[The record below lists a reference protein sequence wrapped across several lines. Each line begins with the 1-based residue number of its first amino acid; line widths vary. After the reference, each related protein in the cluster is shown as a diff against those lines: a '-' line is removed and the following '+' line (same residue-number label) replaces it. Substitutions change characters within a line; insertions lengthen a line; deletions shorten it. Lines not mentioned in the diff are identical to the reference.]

1 MKYTNIVI
9 TDGAGFIGS
18 NFVRYINKK
27 YPEVKITIVDKL
39 TYASTI
45 DTIKDLLENEN
56 ITFEKVDI
64 IDYKNIE
71 EIIKNKDLIV
81 NFAAESHNDNS
92 LENPHNFLMSNVVGT
107 YNLLELARKYNI
119 RYHHISTDEVYGDI
133 ELKSTEQF
141 NENSQYKPSSP
152 YSATK
157 AASDMLVK
165 GWIRSFNLKA
175 TISNCSNNY
184 GPYQHPEKF
193 IPRQI
198 TNILNNKKPIL
209 YGNGLNIRDWIHV
222 EDHSQA
228 VDLII
233 DNGRIGETYLIG
245 VNNEINNITVLKQI
259 LKEMNKDE
267 DYFDFVEDRKGHD
280 LKYSIN
286 PTKLNKELNFKPKH
300 TDFNKGLKETI
311 NWYKENKNWINK
323 LERKQKKD
331 S

>member
-9 TDGAGFIGS
+9 TGGAGFIGS
-18 NFVRYINKK
+18 NFVRYIIKK
-27 YPEVKITIVDKL
+27 YPKTKITIVDKL
-39 TYASTI
+39 TYASII

-56 ITFEKVDI
+56 ITFEKLDI
-64 IDYKNIE
+64 TDYKSIE
-71 EIIKNKDLIV
+71 KIVKNKDLIV

-92 LENPHNFLMSNVVGT
+92 LENPHSFLMSNVIGT
-107 YNLLELARKYNI
+107 YNLLELAKKHNI

-133 ELKSTEQF
+133 ALESTEQF

-209 YGNGLNIRDWIHV
+209 YGNGLNVRDWIHV

-233 DNGRIGETYLIG
+233 DNGKIGETYLIG
-245 VNNEINNITVLKQI
+245 VNNEANNITVLKQI
-259 LKEMNKDE
+259 LKEMNKEE

-311 NWYKENKNWINK
+311 NWYKENINWVNK
-323 LERKQKKD
+323 LDNKKR
-331 S
+331 

>member
-9 TDGAGFIGS
+9 TGGAGFIGS
-18 NFVRYINKK
+18 NFVRYIHKK
-27 YPEVKITIVDKL
+27 YPKTKITIVDKL

-45 DTIKDLLENEN
+45 YTIADLLENKN
-56 ITFEKVDI
+56 ITFEKLDI
-64 IDYKNIE
+64 TDYKSIE
-71 EIIKNKDLIV
+71 KIVKNKDLIV

-92 LENPHNFLMSNVVGT
+92 LENPHSFLMSNIIGT

-133 ELKSTEQF
+133 ALESTEQF

-165 GWIRSFNLKA
+165 GWLRSFNLKA

-209 YGNGLNIRDWIHV
+209 YGNGLNVRDWIHV

-300 TDFNKGLKETI
+300 TDFNKALKETI
-311 NWYKENKNWINK
+311 NWYKENINWANK
-323 LERKQKKD
+323 LENKKR
-331 S
+331 

>member
-9 TDGAGFIGS
+9 TGGAGFIGS
-18 NFVRYINKK
+18 NFVRYINEK

-45 DTIKDLLENEN
+45 DTIKDLLENKN
-56 ITFEKVDI
+56 ITFKKVDI
-64 IDYKNIE
+64 TDYKNIE
-71 EIIKNKDLIV
+71 KIVKNKDLIV

-119 RYHHISTDEVYGDI
+119 RFHHISTDEVYGDI
-133 ELKSTEQF
+133 ELESKEQF

-198 TNILNNKKPIL
+198 TNILNNKKPTL
-209 YGNGLNIRDWIHV
+209 YGNGLNVRDWIYV

-233 DNGRIGETYLIG
+233 DNGRIGDTYLIG

-259 LKEMNKDE
+259 LKEMNKEE

-300 TDFNKGLKETI
+300 TDFNKSLKETI
-311 NWYKENKNWINK
+311 DWYRKNKNWTNK
-323 LERKQKKD
+323 LENKKR
-331 S
+331 

>member
-1 MKYTNIVI
+1 MYH
-9 TDGAGFIGS
+9 
-18 NFVRYINKK
+18 
-27 YPEVKITIVDKL
+27 KL

-45 DTIKDLLENEN
+45 DTIVDLLKNKN
-56 ITFEKVDI
+56 ITFEKIDI
-64 IDYKNIE
+64 TDYKNIE

-92 LENPHNFLMSNVVGT
+92 LENPHSFLMSNVVGT
-107 YNLLELARKYNI
+107 YILLELARKHSI

-133 ELKSTEQF
+133 PLEIKEQF

-165 GWIRSFNLKA
+165 GWFRSFNLKA

-259 LKEMNKDE
+259 LREMNKDE

-311 NWYKENKNWINK
+311 KWYKENKNWTNK
-323 LERKQKKD
+323 LDNKKR
-331 S
+331 

>member
-9 TDGAGFIGS
+9 TGGAGFIGS
-18 NFVRYINKK
+18 NFVRYIIKK

-56 ITFEKVDI
+56 IIFKKADI
-64 IDYKNIE
+64 TDYKNIE
-71 EIIKNKDLIV
+71 KIIKNKDLIV
-81 NFAAESHNDNS
+81 NFAAGSHNDNS
-92 LENPHNFLMSNVVGT
+92 LENPHSFLMSNVVGT
-107 YNLLELARKYNI
+107 YNLLELARKHNI

-133 ELKSTEQF
+133 ELESTEQF

-209 YGNGLNIRDWIHV
+209 YGNGLNVRDWIHV

-233 DNGRIGETYLIG
+233 DNGRIDETYLIG

-311 NWYKENKNWINK
+311 NWYKENINWVNK
-323 LERKQKKD
+323 LDNKKR
-331 S
+331 

>member
-9 TDGAGFIGS
+9 TGGVGFIGS

-27 YPEVKITIVDKL
+27 YSEVKITIVDKL

-45 DTIKDLLENEN
+45 ETIEDLLKNEN
-56 ITFEKVDI
+56 ITFKKVDI
-64 IDYKNIE
+64 TDYKNIE
-71 EIIKNKDLIV
+71 KIIKNKDLIV

-92 LENPHNFLMSNVVGT
+92 LENPHSFLMSNVVGT

-209 YGNGLNIRDWIHV
+209 YGNGLNVRDWIHV

-233 DNGRIGETYLIG
+233 DNGRIGETYLIE

-259 LKEMNKDE
+259 LKEMNKEE

-311 NWYKENKNWINK
+311 DWYKKNKNWANK
-323 LERKQKKD
+323 LDNKKR
-331 S
+331 

>member
-9 TDGAGFIGS
+9 TGGAGFIGS

-45 DTIKDLLENEN
+45 ETIEDLLENKN

-64 IDYKNIE
+64 TDYKKIE

-133 ELKSTEQF
+133 ELESKEQF

-228 VDLII
+228 IDLII
-233 DNGRIGETYLIG
+233 DNGKIGETYLIG
-245 VNNEINNITVLKQI
+245 VNNEVNNITVLKQI
-259 LKEMNKDE
+259 LKEMNKEE

-300 TDFNKGLKETI
+300 TDFNKGLKATI
-311 NWYKENKNWINK
+311 DWYKENINWANK
-323 LERKQKKD
+323 LENKKR
-331 S
+331 

>member
-9 TDGAGFIGS
+9 TGGVGFIGS

-27 YPEVKITIVDKL
+27 YSEVKITIVDKL

-45 DTIKDLLENEN
+45 ETIEDLLKNEN
-56 ITFEKVDI
+56 ITFKKADI
-64 IDYKNIE
+64 TDYKNIE

-133 ELKSTEQF
+133 ELESTEQF

-184 GPYQHPEKF
+184 GPYQPF
-193 IPRQI
+193 PYNVGFLLF
-198 TNILNNKKPIL
+198 NIFVICLGINFSGCCNV
-209 YGNGLNIRDWIHV
+209 RDWIHV

-259 LKEMNKDE
+259 LKEMNKEE

-300 TDFNKGLKETI
+300 TDFNKGLKEI
-311 NWYKENKNWINK
+311 IDWYKENINWANK
-323 LERKQKKD
+323 LENKKR
-331 S
+331 

>member
-9 TDGAGFIGS
+9 TGGAGFIGS

-45 DTIKDLLENEN
+45 DTIADLLENKN
-56 ITFEKVDI
+56 ITFEKIDI
-64 IDYKNIE
+64 TDYKSIE
-71 EIIKNKDLIV
+71 KIVKNKDLIV

-92 LENPHNFLMSNVVGT
+92 LENPHNFLISNVVGT
-107 YNLLELARKYNI
+107 YNLLELAKKYNI

-133 ELKSTEQF
+133 ALESTEQF

-165 GWIRSFNLKA
+165 GWLRSFNLKA

-198 TNILNNKKPIL
+198 TNILNNKKPVL

-259 LKEMNKDE
+259 LKEMNKEE

-311 NWYKENKNWINK
+311 NWYKENINWADKLDNK
-323 LERKQKKD
+323 KR
-331 S
+331 

>member
-9 TDGAGFIGS
+9 TGGAGFIGS
-18 NFVRYINKK
+18 NFVRYINEK
-27 YPEVKITIVDKL
+27 YPKVKITIADKL

-56 ITFEKVDI
+56 ITFEKLDI
-64 IDYKNIE
+64 TDYKSIE
-71 EIIKNKDLIV
+71 KIVKNKDLIV

-133 ELKSTEQF
+133 ELESKEQF

-209 YGNGLNIRDWIHV
+209 YGNGLNVRDWIHV

-300 TDFNKGLKETI
+300 TDFNKALKETI
-311 NWYKENKNWINK
+311 NWYKENINWANK
-323 LERKQKKD
+323 LENKKR
-331 S
+331 

>member
-9 TDGAGFIGS
+9 TGGAGFIGS

-39 TYASTI
+39 TYASTT
-45 DTIKDLLENEN
+45 DTIADLLENKN
-56 ITFEKVDI
+56 IIFEKIDI
-64 IDYKNIE
+64 TDYKSIE
-71 EIIKNKDLIV
+71 KIVKNKDLIV

-92 LENPHNFLMSNVVGT
+92 LENPHNFLISNVVGT
-107 YNLLELARKYNI
+107 YNLLELARKHNI

-133 ELKSTEQF
+133 ELESTEQF

-209 YGNGLNIRDWIHV
+209 YGNGLNVRDWIHV

-228 VDLII
+228 IDLII
-233 DNGRIGETYLIG
+233 DNGKIGETYLIG
-245 VNNEINNITVLKQI
+245 VNNEVNNITVLKQI
-259 LKEMNKDE
+259 LKEMNKEE

-300 TDFNKGLKETI
+300 TDFNQGLKETI
-311 NWYKENKNWINK
+311 DWYKKNKNWANK
-323 LERKQKKD
+323 LDNKKR
-331 S
+331 

>member
-9 TDGAGFIGS
+9 TGGAGFIGS

-45 DTIKDLLENEN
+45 ETIEDLLENKN

-64 IDYKNIE
+64 TDYKKIE

-133 ELKSTEQF
+133 ELESKEQF

-157 AASDMLVK
+157 AASNMLVK

-228 VDLII
+228 IDLII
-233 DNGRIGETYLIG
+233 DNGKIGETYLIG
-245 VNNEINNITVLKQI
+245 VNNEVNNITVLKQI
-259 LKEMNKDE
+259 LKEMNKEE

-286 PTKLNKELNFKPKH
+286 PTKLNTELNFKPKH

-311 NWYKENKNWINK
+311 NWYKENKNWANK
-323 LERKQKKD
+323 LDNKKR
-331 S
+331 

>member
-9 TDGAGFIGS
+9 TGGAGFIGS

-27 YPEVKITIVDKL
+27 YPKVKITIVDKL

-45 DTIKDLLENEN
+45 DTIADLLENKN
-56 ITFEKVDI
+56 ITFEKIDI
-64 IDYKNIE
+64 TDYKNIE
-71 EIIKNKDLIV
+71 KIVKNKDLIV

-92 LENPHNFLMSNVVGT
+92 LENPHSFLISNVVGT
-107 YNLLELARKYNI
+107 YNLLELAKKYNI

-133 ELKSTEQF
+133 NLESTEQF

-165 GWIRSFNLKA
+165 GWFRSFNIKA

-209 YGNGLNIRDWIHV
+209 YGNGLNVRDWIHV

-259 LKEMNKDE
+259 LKEMNKEE
-267 DYFDFVEDRKGHD
+267 DYLDFVEDRKGHD

-300 TDFNKGLKETI
+300 IDFNKGLKETI
-311 NWYKENKNWINK
+311 NWYKENINWANK
-323 LERKQKKD
+323 LDNKKR
-331 S
+331 

>member
-9 TDGAGFIGS
+9 TGGAGFIGS

-45 DTIKDLLENEN
+45 DTIKDLLENEK
-56 ITFEKVDI
+56 ITFKKLDI
-64 IDYKNIE
+64 TDYKNIE
-71 EIIKNKDLIV
+71 KIVKNKDLIV

-92 LENPHNFLMSNVVGT
+92 LENPHSFLISNVVGT
-107 YNLLELARKYNI
+107 YNLLELVRKYNI

-133 ELKSTEQF
+133 PLESKEQF
-141 NENSQYKPSSP
+141 NEKSQYKPSSP

-157 AASDMLVK
+157 APSDMLVK

-198 TNILNNKKPIL
+198 TNILNNKKPTL
-209 YGNGLNIRDWIHV
+209 YGNGLNVRDWIHV

-300 TDFNKGLKETI
+300 TDFNQGLKETI
-311 NWYKENKNWINK
+311 DWYKKNKNWANK
-323 LERKQKKD
+323 LDNKKR
-331 S
+331 

>member
-9 TDGAGFIGS
+9 TGGVGFIGS
-18 NFVRYINKK
+18 NFVRYIIKK
-27 YPEVKITIVDKL
+27 YPKTKITIVDKL

-45 DTIKDLLENEN
+45 ETIEDLLKNEN
-56 ITFEKVDI
+56 ITFEKLDI
-64 IDYKNIE
+64 TDYKNIE
-71 EIIKNKDLIV
+71 KIVKNKDLIV

-92 LENPHNFLMSNVVGT
+92 LENPHNFLMSNIVGT
-107 YNLLELARKYNI
+107 YNLLELARKHNI

-133 ELKSTEQF
+133 ELESTEQF

-157 AASDMLVK
+157 AAFDMLVK
-165 GWIRSFNLKA
+165 GWIRSFNIKA

-209 YGNGLNIRDWIHV
+209 YGNGLNVRDWIHV

-311 NWYKENKNWINK
+311 KWYKENINWANK
-323 LERKQKKD
+323 LDNKKR
-331 S
+331 

>member
-9 TDGAGFIGS
+9 TGGAGFIGS
-18 NFVRYINKK
+18 NFVRYIHKK

-45 DTIKDLLENEN
+45 DTIKDLLENDN
-56 ITFEKVDI
+56 ITFEKLDI
-64 IDYKNIE
+64 TDYKSIE
-71 EIIKNKDLIV
+71 KIVKNKDLIV

-92 LENPHNFLMSNVVGT
+92 LENPHSFLMSNIIGT
-107 YNLLELARKYNI
+107 YNLLELSKKYNI

-133 ELKSTEQF
+133 ELESTEQF

-165 GWIRSFNLKA
+165 GWIRSFNIKA

-209 YGNGLNIRDWIHV
+209 YGNGLNVRDWIHV

-233 DNGRIGETYLIG
+233 DNGRIGDTYLIG

-259 LKEMNKDE
+259 LKEMNKEE
-267 DYFDFVEDRKGHD
+267 DYFDFVKDRKGHN

-286 PTKLNKELNFKPKH
+286 PTKLNTELNFKPKH
-300 TDFNKGLKETI
+300 TDFNKGLKEI
-311 NWYKENKNWINK
+311 IDWYKKNKNWIDK
-323 LERKQKKD
+323 LDNKKD

>member
-9 TDGAGFIGS
+9 TGGAGFIGS
-18 NFVRYINKK
+18 NFVRYIHKK
-27 YPEVKITIVDKL
+27 YPKTKITIVDKL

-45 DTIKDLLENEN
+45 YTIADLLENKN
-56 ITFEKVDI
+56 ITFEKLDI
-64 IDYKNIE
+64 TDYKNIE
-71 EIIKNKDLIV
+71 KIIKNKDLIV

-92 LENPHNFLMSNVVGT
+92 LENPHSFLMSNVVGT

-133 ELKSTEQF
+133 ALESTEQF

-165 GWIRSFNLKA
+165 GWVRSFDLKA

-209 YGNGLNIRDWIHV
+209 YGNGLNLRDWIHV

-233 DNGRIGETYLIG
+233 DNGRIGDTYLIG

-311 NWYKENKNWINK
+311 DWYKKNKNWVNK
-323 LERKQKKD
+323 LENKKR
-331 S
+331 

>member
-9 TDGAGFIGS
+9 TGGAGFIGS

-45 DTIKDLLENEN
+45 ETIEDLLENKN

-64 IDYKNIE
+64 TDYKKIE

-133 ELKSTEQF
+133 ELKSIEQF

-228 VDLII
+228 IDLII
-233 DNGRIGETYLIG
+233 DNGKIGETYLIG
-245 VNNEINNITVLKQI
+245 VNNEVNNITVLKQI
-259 LKEMNKDE
+259 LKEMNKE
-267 DYFDFVEDRKGHD
+267 KDYFDFVEDRKGHD

-286 PTKLNKELNFKPKH
+286 PTKLNTELNFKPKH

-311 NWYKENKNWINK
+311 NWYKENKNWANK
-323 LERKQKKD
+323 LDNKKR
-331 S
+331 

>member
-9 TDGAGFIGS
+9 TGGAGFIGS

-64 IDYKNIE
+64 TDYKNIE

-141 NENSQYKPSSP
+141 NENSQYKSSSP

-209 YGNGLNIRDWIHV
+209 YGNGLNVRDWIHV
-222 EDHSQA
+222 KDHSQA

-311 NWYKENKNWINK
+311 DWYKKNKNWVNK
-323 LERKQKKD
+323 LDNKKR
-331 S
+331 

>member
-9 TDGAGFIGS
+9 TGGVGFIGS

-45 DTIKDLLENEN
+45 ETIKDLLENKN
-56 ITFEKVDI
+56 ITFEKIDI
-64 IDYKNIE
+64 TDYKSIE

-92 LENPHNFLMSNVVGT
+92 LENPHSFLMSNVVGT
-107 YNLLELARKYNI
+107 YNLLELARKHNI

-133 ELKSTEQF
+133 ELESKEQF

-209 YGNGLNIRDWIHV
+209 YGNGLNVRDWIHV

-245 VNNEINNITVLKQI
+245 VNNGINNITVLKQI
-259 LKEMNKDE
+259 LKEMDKEEN
-267 DYFDFVEDRKGHD
+267 YFDFVEDRKGHD

-286 PTKLNKELNFKPKH
+286 PTKLNTELNFKPKH

-311 NWYKENKNWINK
+311 NWYKNNKNWVNK
-323 LERKQKKD
+323 LDNKKR
-331 S
+331 

>member
-9 TDGAGFIGS
+9 TGGAGFVGS

-27 YPEVKITIVDKL
+27 YPKVKITIVDKL

-45 DTIKDLLENEN
+45 DTIKDLLENDN
-56 ITFEKVDI
+56 ITFEKIDI
-64 IDYKNIE
+64 TDYKNIE
-71 EIIKNKDLIV
+71 KIVKNKDLIV

-92 LENPHNFLMSNVVGT
+92 LENPHNFLISNVVGT
-107 YNLLELARKYNI
+107 YNLLELARKHNI

-133 ELKSTEQF
+133 ALESKEQF
-141 NENSQYKPSSP
+141 KEDSQYKPSSP

-198 TNILNNKKPIL
+198 TNILNNKKPTL
-209 YGNGLNIRDWIHV
+209 YGNGLNVRVWIHV

-259 LKEMNKDE
+259 LKEMNKEE

-286 PTKLNKELNFKPKH
+286 PTKLKQELNFKPKH
-300 TDFNKGLKETI
+300 TDFNKGLKEI
-311 NWYKENKNWINK
+311 IDWYKENKNWVNK
-323 LERKQKKD
+323 LENKKR
-331 S
+331 

>member
-9 TDGAGFIGS
+9 TGGADFIGS

-27 YPEVKITIVDKL
+27 YPKVKIIIVDKL

-45 DTIKDLLENEN
+45 DTIADLLENKN
-56 ITFEKVDI
+56 ITFEKIDI
-64 IDYKNIE
+64 TDYKSIE
-71 EIIKNKDLIV
+71 KIVKNKDLIV

-92 LENPHNFLMSNVVGT
+92 LENPHSFLMSNVIGT
-107 YNLLELARKYNI
+107 YNLLELAKKYNI

-133 ELKSTEQF
+133 NLESTEQF

-165 GWIRSFNLKA
+165 GWFRSFNIKA

-209 YGNGLNIRDWIHV
+209 YGNGLNVRDWIHV

-259 LKEMNKDE
+259 LKEMNKEE

-286 PTKLNKELNFKPKH
+286 PTKLNTELNFKPKH

-311 NWYKENKNWINK
+311 DWYKKNKNWANK
-323 LERKQKKD
+323 LDNKKR
-331 S
+331 

>member
-9 TDGAGFIGS
+9 TGGAGFIGS

-27 YPEVKITIVDKL
+27 YPKVKITIVDKL

-45 DTIKDLLENEN
+45 DTIADLLENKN

-64 IDYKNIE
+64 TDYKNIE
-71 EIIKNKDLIV
+71 KIVKNKDLIV

-133 ELKSTEQF
+133 ALESTEQF

-209 YGNGLNIRDWIHV
+209 YGNGLNVRDWIHV

-259 LKEMNKDE
+259 LKEMNKKE

-300 TDFNKGLKETI
+300 TDFNKALKETI
-311 NWYKENKNWINK
+311 NWYKENINWENK
-323 LERKQKKD
+323 LENKKR
-331 S
+331 

>member
-9 TDGAGFIGS
+9 TGGAGFIGS

-56 ITFEKVDI
+56 ITFEKLDI
-64 IDYKNIE
+64 TDYKSIE
-71 EIIKNKDLIV
+71 KIVKNKDLIV

-92 LENPHNFLMSNVVGT
+92 LENPHSFLMSNVIGT
-107 YNLLELARKYNI
+107 YNL
-119 RYHHISTDEVYGDI
+119 GDI
-133 ELKSTEQF
+133 ALESTEQF

-165 GWIRSFNLKA
+165 GWISSFNLKA

-209 YGNGLNIRDWIHV
+209 YGNGLNVRDWIHV

-286 PTKLNKELNFKPKH
+286 PTKLNTELNFKPKH
-300 TDFNKGLKETI
+300 TDFNKGLKATIDWYKKNI
-311 NWYKENKNWINK
+311 NWVNK
-323 LERKQKKD
+323 LDNKKR
-331 S
+331 

>member
-9 TDGAGFIGS
+9 TGGAGFIGS

-39 TYASTI
+39 TYASTT
-45 DTIKDLLENEN
+45 DTIADLLENKN
-56 ITFEKVDI
+56 ITFEKIDI
-64 IDYKNIE
+64 TDYKSIE
-71 EIIKNKDLIV
+71 KIVKNKDLIV

-92 LENPHNFLMSNVVGT
+92 LENPHNFLISNVVGT
-107 YNLLELARKYNI
+107 YNLLELAKKYNI

-133 ELKSTEQF
+133 ELESTEQF

-198 TNILNNKKPIL
+198 TNILNNKKPVL
-209 YGNGLNIRDWIHV
+209 YGNGLNVRDWIHV

-286 PTKLNKELNFKPKH
+286 PTKLNTELNFKPKH
-300 TDFNKGLKETI
+300 TDFNKGLKEI
-311 NWYKENKNWINK
+311 IDWYKKNKNWVNK
-323 LERKQKKD
+323 LENKKR
-331 S
+331 

>member
-9 TDGAGFIGS
+9 TGGAGFIGS

-45 DTIKDLLENEN
+45 ETIEDLLENEN
-56 ITFEKVDI
+56 ITFKKVDI
-64 IDYKNIE
+64 TDYKNIE
-71 EIIKNKDLIV
+71 KIVKNKDLIV
-81 NFAAESHNDNS
+81 NFAAETHNDNS
-92 LENPHNFLMSNVVGT
+92 LENPHNFLMSNVIGT
-107 YNLLELARKYNI
+107 YNLLELARKHNI

-133 ELKSTEQF
+133 ELESKEQF
-141 NENSQYKPSSP
+141 TEDSQYKPSSP

-165 GWIRSFNLKA
+165 GWRRSFDLKA

-259 LKEMNKDE
+259 LKEMNKEE
-267 DYFDFVEDRKGHD
+267 DYFDFVEDKKGHD

-311 NWYKENKNWINK
+311 DWYRKNKNWANELDNK
-323 LERKQKKD
+323 KR
-331 S
+331 

>member
-9 TDGAGFIGS
+9 TGGVGFIGS

-45 DTIKDLLENEN
+45 DTIADLLENKN
-56 ITFEKVDI
+56 ITFEKTDI
-64 IDYKNIE
+64 TDYKSIE
-71 EIIKNKDLIV
+71 KIVKNKDLIV

-92 LENPHNFLMSNVVGT
+92 LENPHSFLISNVVGT

-133 ELKSTEQF
+133 KLESTEQF

-165 GWIRSFNLKA
+165 GWFRSFNIKA

-209 YGNGLNIRDWIHV
+209 YGNGLNVRDWIHV

-259 LKEMNKDE
+259 LKEMNKEE
-267 DYFDFVEDRKGHD
+267 DYFHFVEDRKGHD

-300 TDFNKGLKETI
+300 IDFNKGLKETI
-311 NWYKENKNWINK
+311 NWYKENINWTNK
-323 LERKQKKD
+323 LDNKKR
-331 S
+331 

>member
-9 TDGAGFIGS
+9 TGGAGFIGS

-56 ITFEKVDI
+56 IIFEKLDI
-64 IDYKNIE
+64 TDYKNIE
-71 EIIKNKDLIV
+71 KIVKNKDLIV

-92 LENPHNFLMSNVVGT
+92 LENPHSFLMSNVVGT

-133 ELKSTEQF
+133 KLESTEQF

-209 YGNGLNIRDWIHV
+209 YGNGLNVRDWIHV

-233 DNGRIGETYLIG
+233 DNGIIGETYLIG

-286 PTKLNKELNFKPKH
+286 STKLNKELNFKPKH

>member
-9 TDGAGFIGS
+9 TGGAGFIGS

-27 YPEVKITIVDKL
+27 HPEVKITIVDKL
-39 TYASTI
+39 TYASTT
-45 DTIKDLLENEN
+45 DTIADLLENKN
-56 ITFEKVDI
+56 ITFEKIDI
-64 IDYKNIE
+64 TDYKSIE
-71 EIIKNKDLIV
+71 KIVKNKDLIV

-92 LENPHNFLMSNVVGT
+92 LENPHNFLISNVVGT
-107 YNLLELARKYNI
+107 YNLLELAKKYNI

-133 ELKSTEQF
+133 ELESTEQF

-198 TNILNNKKPIL
+198 TNILNNKKPVL
-209 YGNGLNIRDWIHV
+209 YGNGLNVRDWIHV

-286 PTKLNKELNFKPKH
+286 PTKLNTELNFKPKH
-300 TDFNKGLKETI
+300 TDFNKGLKEI
-311 NWYKENKNWINK
+311 IDWYKKNKNWVNK
-323 LERKQKKD
+323 LENKKR
-331 S
+331 

>member
-9 TDGAGFIGS
+9 TGGAGFIGS
-18 NFVRYINKK
+18 NFVRYIHKK
-27 YPEVKITIVDKL
+27 YPKTKITIVDKL

-45 DTIKDLLENEN
+45 DTIADLLENKN
-56 ITFEKVDI
+56 ITFEKIDI
-64 IDYKNIE
+64 TDYKNIE
-71 EIIKNKDLIV
+71 KIVKNKDLIV

-92 LENPHNFLMSNVVGT
+92 LENSHSFLISNVVGT

-133 ELKSTEQF
+133 ELESTEQF

-157 AASDMLVK
+157 TASDMLVK
-165 GWIRSFNLKA
+165 GWFRSFNIKA

-209 YGNGLNIRDWIHV
+209 YGTGLNVRDWIHV

-233 DNGRIGETYLIG
+233 DNGKIGETYLIG
-245 VNNEINNITVLKQI
+245 VNNEVNNITVLKQI
-259 LKEMNKDE
+259 LKEMGKEE

-311 NWYKENKNWINK
+311 DWYKKNINWVNK
-323 LERKQKKD
+323 LENKKR
-331 S
+331 

>member
-9 TDGAGFIGS
+9 TGGAGFIGS

-27 YPEVKITIVDKL
+27 YPKTKITIVDKL

-45 DTIKDLLENEN
+45 DTIADLLENKN
-56 ITFEKVDI
+56 ITFKKLDI
-64 IDYKNIE
+64 TDYKNIE
-71 EIIKNKDLIV
+71 KIIKDKDLIV

-92 LENPHNFLMSNVVGT
+92 LENPHSFLMSNVIGT

-133 ELKSTEQF
+133 ALESTEQF
-141 NENSQYKPSSP
+141 NENSQYKSSSP

-193 IPRQI
+193 ISRQI

-209 YGNGLNIRDWIHV
+209 YGNGLNVRDWIHV
-222 EDHSQA
+222 DDHSQA

-259 LKEMNKDE
+259 LKEMNRKE

-311 NWYKENKNWINK
+311 DWYKENINWVNK
-323 LERKQKKD
+323 LENKKR
-331 S
+331 

>member
-9 TDGAGFIGS
+9 TGGVGFIGS

-45 DTIKDLLENEN
+45 DTIKDLLENDN
-56 ITFEKVDI
+56 ITFEKIDI
-64 IDYKNIE
+64 TDYKNIE
-71 EIIKNKDLIV
+71 KIIKDKDLIV

-133 ELKSTEQF
+133 ELESTEQF

-165 GWIRSFNLKA
+165 GWVRSFNLKA

-209 YGNGLNIRDWIHV
+209 YGNGLNVRDWIHV

-311 NWYKENKNWINK
+311 DWYKKNINWVNK
-323 LERKQKKD
+323 LENKKR
-331 S
+331 

>member
-9 TDGAGFIGS
+9 TGGAGFIGS
-18 NFVRYINKK
+18 NFVRYIHKK

-45 DTIKDLLENEN
+45 DTIADLLENKN
-56 ITFEKVDI
+56 ITFEKLDI
-64 IDYKNIE
+64 TDYKNIE
-71 EIIKNKDLIV
+71 EIIKDKDLIV

-92 LENPHNFLMSNVVGT
+92 LENPHSFLMTNVVGT

-133 ELKSTEQF
+133 ELESKEQF

-165 GWIRSFNLKA
+165 GWIRSFDLKA

-209 YGNGLNIRDWIHV
+209 YGNGLNVRDWIHV

-259 LKEMNKDE
+259 LKEMDKEE

-286 PTKLNKELNFKPKH
+286 PTKLNTELNFKPKH

-311 NWYKENKNWINK
+311 DWYKENINWANK
-323 LERKQKKD
+323 LDNKKR
-331 S
+331 

>member
-9 TDGAGFIGS
+9 TGGAGFIGS

-45 DTIKDLLENEN
+45 DTIKDLLENDN

-64 IDYKNIE
+64 TDYKNIE
-71 EIIKNKDLIV
+71 EIVKNKDLIV

-92 LENPHNFLMSNVVGT
+92 LENPHDFLMSNVIGT

-133 ELKSTEQF
+133 ALESTEQF

-209 YGNGLNIRDWIHV
+209 YGNGLNVRDWIHV

-311 NWYKENKNWINK
+311 NWYKKNENWVNK
-323 LERKQKKD
+323 LDNKKR
-331 S
+331 

>member
-9 TDGAGFIGS
+9 TGGAGFIGS

-45 DTIKDLLENEN
+45 ETIEDLLENDN
-56 ITFEKVDI
+56 ITFEKLDI
-64 IDYKNIE
+64 TDYKSIE
-71 EIIKNKDLIV
+71 KIVKNKDLIV

-92 LENPHNFLMSNVVGT
+92 LENPHSFLMSNIVGT
-107 YNLLELARKYNI
+107 YNLLELSKKYNI

-133 ELKSTEQF
+133 ELESTEQF

-165 GWIRSFNLKA
+165 GWIRSFNIKA

-209 YGNGLNIRDWIHV
+209 YGNGLNVRDWIHV

-233 DNGRIGETYLIG
+233 DNGRIGDTYLIG

-259 LKEMNKDE
+259 LKEMNKEE

-300 TDFNKGLKETI
+300 TDFNKGLKEII
-311 NWYKENKNWINK
+311 NWYKENINWANK
-323 LERKQKKD
+323 LDNKKR
-331 S
+331 

>member
-9 TDGAGFIGS
+9 TGGVGFIGS

-27 YPEVKITIVDKL
+27 YPKVKITIVDKL

-64 IDYKNIE
+64 TDYKKIE

-81 NFAAESHNDNS
+81 NFVAESHNDNS

-133 ELKSTEQF
+133 ALESTEQF

-209 YGNGLNIRDWIHV
+209 YGNGLNVRDWIHV

-259 LKEMNKDE
+259 LKEMNKKE

-300 TDFNKGLKETI
+300 TDFNKALKETI
-311 NWYKENKNWINK
+311 NWYKENINWANK
-323 LERKQKKD
+323 LENKKR
-331 S
+331 

>member
-9 TDGAGFIGS
+9 TGGVGFIGS

-27 YPEVKITIVDKL
+27 YPKVKITIVDKL

-64 IDYKNIE
+64 TDYKKIE

-92 LENPHNFLMSNVVGT
+92 LENPHSFLMSNVIGT
-107 YNLLELARKYNI
+107 YNLLELAKKYNI

-133 ELKSTEQF
+133 NLESTEQF

-165 GWIRSFNLKA
+165 GWVRSFNLKA

-209 YGNGLNIRDWIHV
+209 YGNGLNVRDWIHV

-259 LKEMNKDE
+259 LKEMNKEE

-311 NWYKENKNWINK
+311 NWYKENINWANK
-323 LERKQKKD
+323 LENKKR
-331 S
+331 